1 MGIPHNFMKNKI
13 FSTLKPFRVPI
24 IILAVFLLVI
34 LILAVVMPSVN
45 SAVADTTP
53 IIEIS
58 ATNDT
63 IYKKGD
69 KIKIDDFN
77 ITAVH
82 ENGKEDSLVSD
93 DVKLSSTNLNP
104 VGATTTVT
112 ISLKSDE
119 SIKCEAEVSVERN
132 KVVGF
137 KIGYPEISDVTAV
150 LYSNG
155 ELCFEGEGDVLVCN
169 EGEYPWFSYDGQDEN
184 PITAV
189 SFEEGVTPTDMN
201 YWFEGMDTLTYV
213 DKIPSSVMTMNRTFA
228 DCIALTQAADWSEC
242 TALLNINEVY
252 SGCSELKT
260 TYPIQPSTK
269 TAYRAFGG
277 CSKLPV
283 AAGSSNATDLVN
295 AQEMYAQCTNLT
307 EAEIAPNAVNLS
319 GIFSDC
325 INLQDMPTIPDS
337 ARDLSSAFQNDARL
351 QNLTSIPADVENVSS
366 MFSNCQLIHGELTVD
381 CDARDYDS
389 MFTDAC
395 TATEVNLIGA
405 SKLLDVYANT
415 NADGHVYVNGKAADK
430 SITSYDQVFTDDTEE
445 YTEDE
450 TEPYEETA
458 TPSRTERDLAG
469 SGGDDV
475 TEEENIDTQDT
486 SSPNSAE
493 QSTES
498 PATDKE

>member
-1 MGIPHNFMKNKI
+1 MFLMNKNKI
-13 FSTLKPFRVPI
+13 FNALKPFRVPI

-34 LILAVVMPSVN
+34 LVLAVIMPSIN
-45 SAVADTTP
+45 SAVADTSP
-53 IIEIS
+53 ITAIS

-63 IYKKGD
+63 VYQKGD
-69 KIKIDDFN
+69 KINIDDFD
-77 ITAVH
+77 ITATH
-82 ENGKEDSLVSD
+82 ENGKEDSIGSD
-93 DVKLSSTNLNP
+93 DVKLSTTKLSP

-119 SIKCEAEVSVERN
+119 NIKCEAEVSVERE

-169 EGEYPWFSYDGQDEN
+169 EGEYPWFSYDGQDDN

-252 SGCSELKT
+252 SGCIELKT
-260 TYPIQPSTK
+260 TYPILPSTK

-283 AAGSSNATDLVN
+283 AADSSNATNLVN
-295 AQEMYAQCTNLT
+295 TQEMYAQCTNLT

-351 QNLTSIPADVENVSS
+351 QNLTAIPSGAENVSS

-381 CDARDYDS
+381 CDTREYDS
-389 MFTDAC
+389 MFADAC
-395 TATEVNLIGA
+395 TATEVNLVGS

-430 SITSYDQVFTDDTEE
+430 SITSYDQVFPDDTGE
-445 YTEDE
+445 YTEDAG
-450 TEPYEETA
+450 EPYEETA
-458 TPSRTERDLAG
+458 TPSGTERDLSG
-469 SGGDDV
+469 SGGEDV
-475 TEEENIDTQDT
+475 TEEESTDTQDT
-486 SSPNSAE
+486 SSQDTN
-493 QSTES
+493 
-498 PATDKE
+498 DKETDDQSVDTEG

>member
-1 MGIPHNFMKNKI
+1 MGIPHTFMKNKI
-13 FSTLKPFRVPI
+13 FSALKPFRVPI

-34 LILAVVMPSVN
+34 FVLAVVMPSVN

-53 IIEIS
+53 IIEIA

-63 IYKKGD
+63 VYKKGE
-69 KIKIDDFN
+69 KINIDDFD
-77 ITAVH
+77 ITSVH
-82 ENGKEDSLVSD
+82 ENGKEDSLGAD
-93 DVKLSSTNLNP
+93 DVKLSTTNLNP
-104 VGATTTVT
+104 VGATTTVS

-119 SIKCEAEVSVERN
+119 NIKCETEVSVERN

-228 DCIALTQAADWSEC
+228 DCIALTQAADWTEC
-242 TALLNINEVY
+242 TAILNINEVY
-252 SGCSELKT
+252 SGCTELKT

-283 AAGSSNATDLVN
+283 AVDSSNATDLVN

-337 ARDLSSAFQNDARL
+337 AKDLSSAFQNDARL
-351 QNLTSIPADVENVSS
+351 QNLTAIPADVENVSS

-389 MFTDAC
+389 MFADAC
-395 TATEVNLIGA
+395 TATEVNLVGA

-445 YTEDE
+445 YTEDA

-469 SGGDDV
+469 SGGDGV
-475 TEEENIDTQDT
+475 TEEENTDTQD
-486 SSPNSAE
+486 SAE
-493 QSTES
+493 QGTVNHDN
-498 PATDKE
+498 DKKG